1 MSYDNSTHIT
11 DEEWDNYCQALRNE
25 KSNTVTGYEV
35 MYAGKTAGPA
45 RDYDSRFNGG
55 MLTGSAIKQAI
66 EDGDITISDFDESRL
81 NTNSYNLRLSDVFKK
96 YAAPNREDGFI
107 DISKGCKTKEII
119 NIHGTDV
126 SRPKKLYLRPGDFVL
141 GSTMETVASDKYIPI
156 ITGRSSIGRYSI
168 SVHQEAGFGD
178 IGFSGK
184 WTLQL
189 STLLPVIITPGMEI
203 CQVYF
208 ITPIGRVDQLY
219 NGKYQNS
226 VGPQESRFY
235 TEHR

>member
-1 MSYDNSTHIT
+1 MSYDNRTNIT
-11 DEEWDNYCQALRNE
+11 DEEWDNYCSALRQE
-25 KSNTVTGYEV
+25 KSNDQWFDVESILRV
-35 MYAGKTAGPA
+35 EQSSNVAPFA
-45 RDYDSRFNGG
+45 GG
-55 MLTGSAIKQAI
+55 MLTGSAIKQAV
-66 EDGDITISDFDESRL
+66 EDGYITISDFDESRL

-96 YAAPNREDGFI
+96 YAAPNRDDGYI
-107 DISKGCKTKEII
+107 DIFKGCETKEIVK
-119 NIHGTDV
+119 IHGTEV
-126 SRPKKLYLRPGDFVL
+126 IRPKKLYLRPGDFVL

-178 IGFSGK
+178 IGFNGK

-208 ITPIGRVDQLY
+208 ITPIGRVDRLY

-226 VGPQESRFY
+226 AGPQESRFY